1 MYYIDA
7 IMLIDSSEEKGQ
19 EELRTTATFM
29 TKRIADKSSYNLNWA
44 QSEIPVATKC
54 IL

>member
-19 EELRTTATFM
+19 EELRTTVTFM
-29 TKRIADKSSYNLNWA
+29 TEDSW
-44 QSEIPVATKC
+44 
-54 IL
+54 